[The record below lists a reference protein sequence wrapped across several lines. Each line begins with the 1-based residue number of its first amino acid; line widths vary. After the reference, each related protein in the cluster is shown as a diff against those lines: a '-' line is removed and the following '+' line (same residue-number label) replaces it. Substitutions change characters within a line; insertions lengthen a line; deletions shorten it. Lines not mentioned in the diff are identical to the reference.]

1 MTKNTTMKKVEIEIP
16 EGKKAEWVNG
26 VLTLVDDTPKD
37 IKERVKTF
45 EDACNTLGE
54 NHPFVRAYNG
64 YAKNIP
70 EENENDVDV
79 LAFLKLRII
88 CAALN
93 EGWKPT
99 LDKNECRYYPWFRI
113 YTKEKYEEL
122 VMDEETLCRVPLRS
136 SNFANAGGGL
146 ACASVD
152 VAGSYLGASYGVR
165 LAFKTKELAEYCG
178 KQFIEEWADFLF
190 A

>member
-45 EDACNTLGE
+45 EDAVMILG
-54 NHPFVRAYNG
+54 
-64 YAKNIP
+64 
-70 EENENDVDV
+70 NDNQAVIDYLAISETDCSNDI
-79 LAFLKLRII
+79 LAFAKLRVIA
-88 CAALN
+88 AALN
-93 EGWKPT
+93 EGWEPT
-99 LDKNECRYYPWFRI
+99 FDSDECRYYPWFYI

-122 VMDEETLCRVPLRS
+122 VKDEETLCRVPLRS
-136 SNFANAGGGL
+136 NGNAVAFGGL
-146 ACASVD
+146 VFACAHY
-152 VAGSYLGASYGVR
+152 AGSNSFSVRGVR

-178 KQFIEEWADFLF
+178 KQFIDIWADFLF